1 MIEKRHKMWK
11 IQSDKPNEWY
21 SAEPWQIEM
30 INKTNNKGKKKFY
43 AHHTHNK
50 KRYTYVCTHETP
62 GNIILWNLT
71 TNTIRIVI
79 HSEYGKRYHNGP
91 TKGGGMCVDHLEM
104 IGQLPFLLPIV

>member
-1 MIEKRHKMWK
+1 MWK

-30 INKTNNKGKKKFY
+30 INKTNKRKKNFY
-43 AHHTHNK
+43 AKHTHKNTE
-50 KRYTYVCTHETP
+50 YTYVCTHDTP

-79 HSEYGKRYHNGP
+79 HSDYRTPYHNGP

-104 IGQLPFLLPIV
+104 ANQLPFPLPIV

>member
-1 MIEKRHKMWK
+1 MWK

-30 INKTNNKGKKKFY
+30 INKTILTNQQFY
-43 AHHTHNK
+43 AKHTHNK
-50 KRYTYVCTHETP
+50 KIYTYVCTHETP

-79 HSEYGKRYHNGP
+79 HSDYRTPYHNGP

-104 IGQLPFLLPIV
+104 ANQFPLPIV